1 MRRGI
6 AEEMS
11 VDKAEYHLELLA
23 FAVDVERQQW
33 GALFVAF
40 LRELTGED
48 LVQRRSRGVPD
59 KWEHDSVLFERFEV
73 KAVVS
78 RLLHADHRDN
88 WSSVAPSLFYLALI
102 RRFGRSRVERE
113 TAGVLRDLVG

>member
-40 LRELTGED
+40 LHELTGED

-59 KWEHDSVLFERFEV
+59 KWEHDSCCSND
-73 KAVVS
+73 S
-78 RLLHADHRDN
+78 R
-88 WSSVAPSLFYLALI
+88 
-102 RRFGRSRVERE
+102 
-113 TAGVLRDLVG
+113 